1 MQDFFHQQYV
11 GLLEGKLGN
20 HHGTNPPDFFWG
32 ISRWISPLLRLPL
45 RSNEITLFRGQ
56 TSHTKHGQNKSACEK
71 SIHLQEETFFLEMIP
86 RDNVFQLRRS
96 NIVQFRKSTTARNYQ
111 PFPKRTH
118 ASTPSVLIYTWQVVL
133 DFNHQQYYLG
143 YFIVFG
149 VSLGLDLLVR

>member
-1 MQDFFHQQYV
+1 MHFPIITMLFYCRENWETIMAPTPLTSFEAFLGESPHFYV
-11 GLLEGKLGN
+11 Y
-20 HHGTNPPDFFWG
+20 HWG
-32 ISRWISPLLRLPL
+32 QMKSRC
-45 RSNEITLFRGQ
+45 EGQ
-56 TSHTKHGQNKSACEK
+56 TSHTKHGQNKSGCEK